1 MFDAFNTTFFNLY
14 EAYAPG
20 IVAQL
25 KDKFKAE
32 NAHLT
37 DEVIEWYLNRFQQLK
52 DSPLIRNYA
61 KRIFD
66 IEHPTDVFN
75 YTWEQLEGTVD
86 QAASPPDRPK
96 AGNAAAS
103 AEAKLIY
110 NQDGLRIYDAPSAE
124 ACIQL
129 GQEEFGRSYTF
140 CISRRGS
147 GNMYSHY
154 RLGGKSFYFVYDENK
169 PTSDNTHLLVIQA
182 SSKKNEYIITKAD
195 NRGDSTNTWEQ
206 ILKLQPKLQ
215 GLQHLFKFHPFTTE
229 EAVKST
235 GPSGFD
241 RLPYELKR
249 LYISSERTIYMSS
262 WDLLPREL
270 KALYSEIAVRRDPN
284 RFFYNESTL
293 SDLNNGEDLQ
303 NFMEKRDPVRLLQKT
318 LPQNAARYAERTKQF
333 LNQWHA
339 GVYKNEQGDY
349 VVTEYNVYDGDTL
362 ELKFLKISYRDE
374 ERYIYR
380 SFAIVEAPQGNIV
393 KKEFS
398 IGDATTISTDDNE
411 QFEQVKD
418 AFVSF
423 DTDKITQFIPGF
435 WNKIHVQNEYNA
447 EGRFF
452 KYLIS
457 KCMLQQEPVNKEVS
471 NFISKYDYF
480 FHFLNVTGGVNK
492 SQKQI
497 ISRLSDSVLF
507 YNAVERYNLDE
518 QKPGYVG
525 KVDVASKKNLRCAF
539 IFDET
544 ERRVWAFVFKQKN
557 QSLVFL
563 NAYKRSI
570 VRQNNREVYKAVK
583 TMPGMPVYLISTDAS
598 GKELISFDEGMQQIK
613 DEQNQK
619 KLAKK
624 QQMAATTSVVNKFKQ
639 LKKLNVEQRQAY
651 MQQHGTMMPIK
662 VGRKTIV
669 GNNPVLVAPIGDAVA
684 LLATATKNN
693 MESIATA
700 FNITW
705 EKIIIEPV
713 AQRPAFSFFI
723 KGKKRDGTIVYYCR
737 KEFNAAGA
745 GQSYVINA
753 STGNK
758 FVVSS
763 LMSAIARQEV
773 HQIRI

>member
-1 MFDAFNTTFFNLY
+1 V
-14 EAYAPG
+14 AP
-20 IVAQL
+20 
-25 KDKFKAE
+25 
-32 NAHLT
+32 
-37 DEVIEWYLNRFQQLK
+37 
-52 DSPLIRNYA
+52 
-61 KRIFD
+61 
-66 IEHPTDVFN
+66 
-75 YTWEQLEGTVD
+75 
-86 QAASPPDRPK
+86 
-96 AGNAAAS
+96 
-103 AEAKLIY
+103 
-110 NQDGLRIYDAPSAE
+110 
-124 ACIQL
+124 
-129 GQEEFGRSYTF
+129 
-140 CISRRGS
+140 
-147 GNMYSHY
+147 
-154 RLGGKSFYFVYDENK
+154 
-169 PTSDNTHLLVIQA
+169 
-182 SSKKNEYIITKAD
+182 
-195 NRGDSTNTWEQ
+195 
-206 ILKLQPKLQ
+206 
-215 GLQHLFKFHPFTTE
+215 
-229 EAVKST
+229 
-235 GPSGFD
+235 
-241 RLPYELKR
+241 LP
-249 LYISSERTIYMSS
+249 
-262 WDLLPREL
+262 
-270 KALYSEIAVRRDPN
+270 
-284 RFFYNESTL
+284 
-293 SDLNNGEDLQ
+293 DLNNASGLQ
-303 NFMEKRDPVRLLQKT
+303 DYMKERDPVRLLQKT

-333 LNQWHA
+333 LKSAHFNVH
-339 GVYKNEQGDY
+339 KNKQGDY
-349 VVTEYNVYDGDTL
+349 VVDSYDIYGGDTL
-362 ELKFLKISYRDE
+362 ELKFLKIFNREDVWH
-374 ERYIYR
+374 IYN
-380 SFAIVEAPQGNIV
+380 SFNLVEVPQGNIV
-393 KKEFS
+393 KKE
-398 IGDATTISTDDNE
+398 IGIGYTMTISTDDNE

-423 DTDKITQFIPGF
+423 DADKITQFIPGF

-452 KYLIS
+452 KYLFS

-480 FHFLNVTGGVNK
+480 FHFLNFTGGVNK

-544 ERRVWAFVFKQKN
+544 ERKVWAFVFKQEN

-563 NAYKRSI
+563 NAYKRSN
-570 VRQNNREVYKAVK
+570 VRQNKREVYKAVK

-624 QQMAATTSVVNKFKQ
+624 QQIAATTSVVDKFKQ
-639 LKKLNVEQRQAY
+639 LKKLNTQDRRTY

-669 GNNPVLVAPIGDAVA
+669 GNNPVLVAPFGDAVA

-723 KGKKRDGTIVYYCR
+723 KGKKRDGTVVYYCR

-753 STGNK
+753 STGNQ
-758 FVVSS
+758 FVVSR
-763 LMSAIARQEV
+763 LMSIIAKQET
-773 HQIRI
+773 HQINI

>member
-86 QAASPPDRPK
+86 QAASPADRPK

-110 NQDGLRIYDAPSAE
+110 NQNGLRIYDAPSAE

-129 GQEEFGRSYTF
+129 GHEEFGRSYTF
-140 CISRRGS
+140 CIARQNGS
-147 GNMYSHY
+147 MYSSY

-182 SSKKNEYIITKAD
+182 SGKKNEYIATKAD
-195 NRGDSTNTWEQ
+195 NKGDSTNTWEQ

-215 GLQHLFKFHPFTTE
+215 GLQHLFKFHPFTAE
-229 EAVKST
+229 ESVNSK

-241 RLPYELKR
+241 RLPYEHKR
-249 LYISSERTIYMSS
+249 LYISSKRPIYMSS

-270 KALYSEIAVRRDPN
+270 KALYSEIAAGRLPST
-284 RFFYNESTL
+284 FFYNEAPL
-293 SDLNNGEDLQ
+293 PDLNNAKGLQ
-303 NFMEKRDPVRLLQKT
+303 DYMKERDPVRLLQKT
-318 LPQNAARYAERTKQF
+318 LPQNAARYAERMKQF
-333 LNQWHA
+333 LKSAHFF
-339 GVYKNEQGDY
+339 VHKNKQGDY
-349 VVTEYNVYDGDTL
+349 VVDSYNIYGGDTL
-362 ELKFLKISYRDE
+362 ELKFLKIFNREDV
-374 ERYIYR
+374 RHIYN
-380 SFAIVEAPQGNIV
+380 SFDLVEVPQGNIV
-393 KKEFS
+393 KKEIG
-398 IGDATTISTDDNE
+398 IGDTMTISTDDNE

-423 DTDKITQFIPGF
+423 DADKITQFIPGF

-452 KYLIS
+452 KYLFS

-480 FHFLNVTGGVNK
+480 FHFLNFTGGVNK

-544 ERRVWAFVFKQKN
+544 ERKVWAFVFKQEN

-563 NAYKRSI
+563 NAYKRSN
-570 VRQNNREVYKAVK
+570 VRQNKREVYKAVK

-624 QQMAATTSVVNKFKQ
+624 QQMAATTSVVDKFKQ
-639 LKKLNVEQRQAY
+639 LKKLNTQDRRTY

-669 GNNPVLVAPIGDAVA
+669 GNNPVLVAPFGDAVA

-723 KGKKRDGTIVYYCR
+723 KGKKRNGTVVYYCR

-753 STGNK
+753 TTGNSHI
-758 FVVSS
+758 VSH
-763 LMSAIARQEV
+763 LMSIIAKQET
-773 HQIRI
+773 HQINI